1 MLLAQK
7 NTVCAVD
14 IVPEKVEMINCG
26 RSPIRDNDI
35 EEYLSSRNLSLKATT
50 DSFSAYK
57 DANFVI
63 VSTPTDY
70 DTEKNY
76 FDTSSVESVIEQ
88 VLQENESAYIVIK
101 STAPIGF
108 TKQIQK
114 RYNTN
119 RILFSPEFLR
129 EGKALHDN
137 LYPSRIIVGADMND
151 KYSVEA
157 AEAFAGLLKECA
169 IKKDIKTLFMGTD
182 EAEAVK
188 LFANTYLAMRVSFF
202 NELDTYAAVKGLD
215 AKAIIDGVCLDPRI
229 GSQYNNPSF
238 GYGGYCLPKDA
249 KQLLANYA
257 GIPNEIISAVVASN
271 QTRKKFIAEQIIEKG
286 LTPVG
291 VYRLITKSRSDNFRQ
306 SAIQDI
312 IETLKRNGAEVII
325 YEPELEADSFLN
337 CPVMKDLENFVKTC
351 GVILANRMSS
361 ELEPYAEKVYTRDL
375 FATD

>member
-1 MLLAQK
+1 MKIAVAGTGYVGLSLAVLLAQK
-7 NTVCAVD
+7 NSVCAVD

-35 EEYLSSRNLSLKATT
+35 EEYFSSRNLSLKATT
-50 DSFSAYK
+50 DGFSAYK
-57 DANFVI
+57 DADFVI

-70 DTEKNY
+70 DTVKNF

-88 VLQENESAYIVIK
+88 VLQENKSAYIVIK
-101 STAPIGF
+101 STVPIGF

-151 KYSVEA
+151 KNSVKA
-157 AEAFAGLLKECA
+157 AEAFAGLLKERA

-215 AKAIIDGVCLDPRI
+215 TKAIIDGVCLDPRI

-306 SAIQDI
+306 
-312 IETLKRNGAEVII
+312 
-325 YEPELEADSFLN
+325 
-337 CPVMKDLENFVKTC
+337 
-351 GVILANRMSS
+351 
-361 ELEPYAEKVYTRDL
+361 
-375 FATD
+375 